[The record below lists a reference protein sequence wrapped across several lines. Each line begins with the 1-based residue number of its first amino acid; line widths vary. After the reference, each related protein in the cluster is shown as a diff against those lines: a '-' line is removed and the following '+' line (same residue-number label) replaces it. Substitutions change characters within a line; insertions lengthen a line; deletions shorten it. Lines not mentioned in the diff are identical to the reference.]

1 MTLEYENETLWL
13 EPIPPKFRYKAIAAL
28 EEGNSTG
35 FLLPASSEYHLDL
48 VYRNQGALLKRGIYE
63 PALFDAFI
71 NTRVNNRHWPMDDLR
86 DMFER
91 ANRDRLLA
99 TGDPLPGPGPFT
111 IFRGVAGK
119 GRARRV
125 RGLSWTGSL
134 KKAQWFA
141 RRGAWLLS
149 GQIADP
155 AVFQVTVGIEDVLA
169 YSNEREEQEF
179 IVLLPDSA
187 KPVRLKT

>member
-1 MTLEYENETLWL
+1 MTIEYENETLWL
-13 EPIPPKFRYKAIAAL
+13 EPIPPRSRYKAIAAL

-35 FLLPASSEYHLDL
+35 FLLPASNEYHLDL

-63 PALFDAFI
+63 PALFDALI
-71 NTRVNNRHWPMDDLR
+71 DTRVNNHRWPMDDLR
-86 DMFER
+86 FMFER

-99 TGDPLPGPGPFT
+99 AGDPLPGPGPFT

-125 RGLSWTGSL
+125 RGFSWTSL
-134 KKAQWFA
+134 LEKAQWFA
-141 RRGAWLLS
+141 RRLYLP
-149 GQIADP
+149 DP

-169 YSNEREEQEF
+169 YTDEREEQDF
-179 IVLLPDSA
+179 TVLLPDSA

>member
-1 MTLEYENETLWL
+1 MTIEYENETLLL
-13 EPIPPKFRYKAIAAL
+13 EPIRPKFRYKAIAAL

-35 FLLPASSEYHLDL
+35 FLIGASNEDSLSL
-48 VYRNQGALLKRGIYE
+48 VYKNIFLLRDRGLYE
-63 PALFDAFI
+63 KTLLDAFI
-71 NTRVNNRHWPMDDLR
+71 ATRTNNHGCRLDTLR
-86 DMFER
+86 LLFDI
-91 ANRDRLLA
+91 ADRDRLLA
-99 TGDPLPGPGPFT
+99 AGDPLPGPGPFT

-134 KKAQWFA
+134 EKAQWFA
-141 RRGAWLLS
+141 RRLYLP
-149 GQIADP
+149 DP
-155 AVFQVTVGIEDVLA
+155 AVFQVTVSIEDVLA

>member
-1 MTLEYENETLWL
+1 MNMKYENETLWL
-13 EPIPPKFRYKAIAAL
+13 DPIPSKFRDKAIAAL
-28 EEGNSTG
+28 EEGNSIG
-35 FLLPASSEYHLDL
+35 FLLPASNEYHLDL

-63 PALFDAFI
+63 PALLDALI
-71 NTRVNNRHWPMDDLR
+71 DTRVNNHRWPMDDLR
-86 DMFER
+86 FMFER
-91 ANRDRLLA
+91 ANRDRLLSA
-99 TGDPLPGPGPFT
+99 GDPLPGPGPFT

-125 RGLSWTGSL
+125 RGLSWTGSQE
-134 KKAQWFA
+134 KAQWFA
-141 RRGAWLLS
+141 RRLYLP
-149 GQIADP
+149 DP